1 MKQSVQYYELIH
13 YTFTIQRNSYI
24 KEVEDK
30 SAYTITS
37 TVTSTCNTLIL
48 TELVEIKKKKKILLT
63 HITD

>member
-37 TVTSTCNTLIL
+37 TVNTLIL
-48 TELVEIKKKKKILLT
+48 TELVEIIWK
-63 HITD
+63 

>member
-30 SAYTITS
+30 SASTITS

-48 TELVEIKKKKKILLT
+48 TELVE
-63 HITD
+63 